1 MPNPAFGFIRFMF
14 FTFNYGR
21 RCLAGAAVMGLISAA
36 LPTAPITTEQLTTR
50 MIAAING
57 LQYLRCNV
65 KAQERIGNSIKV
77 ARSQMKLGFKPLKIY
92 IKNDRGVEV
101 LYVTGQNDGDAWVY
115 PAAFPY
121 VTLSLDPEGSLMR
134 KGQHHSVVQAGYGTI
149 NDLLRT
155 SGTRIDNGF
164 TRAFHYVGDSV
175 VQGHPHHV
183 LRADYPQFRYLKY
196 KVGRGETIR
205 SIAEKYGCGPFRIME
220 KNALSI
226 DATLAEG
233 KILLV
238 PNAYGRKVVLC
249 IDPKTYLPN
258 VVVVTDDN
266 GLYESFEFTQV
277 IPNQPIP
284 AAEFSTDY
292 KAYKL

>member
-1 MPNPAFGFIRFMF
+1 MVFRSVFLRLSLATGATVIAGLLVASRPA
-14 FTFNYGR
+14 
-21 RCLAGAAVMGLISAA
+21 AS
-36 LPTAPITTEQLTTR
+36 ITTEQLTAR
-50 MIAAING
+50 MVAAING
-57 LQYLRCNV
+57 LQTLRCNV
-65 KAQERIGNSIKV
+65 KAQERIGSAIKV
-77 ARSQMKLGFKPLKIY
+77 ARSQMKLNFKPLKVY
-92 IKNDRGVEV
+92 IKNERGVEV

-149 NDLLRT
+149 SDLLRT
-155 SGTRIDNGF
+155 TGSRIDNGF
-164 TRAFHYVGDSV
+164 TRTFRYAGDSV
-175 VQGHPHHV
+175 VQGRPHHV

-196 KVGRGETIR
+196 KVGRAETIR

-220 KNALSI
+220 QNGLAI

-233 KILLV
+233 RTLLV

-258 VVVVTDDN
+258 AVAVTDDK
-266 GLYESFEFTQV
+266 GLYESFEFSQV
-277 IPNQPIP
+277 VPNQPIP
-284 AAEFSTDY
+284 QEEFTKDF

>member
-1 MPNPAFGFIRFMF
+1 MAFRSVFLRLS
-14 FTFNYGR
+14 
-21 RCLAGAAVMGLISAA
+21 LATGAAATVGLLAA
-36 LPTAPITTEQLTTR
+36 SRPAASITTEQLTTR
-50 MIAAING
+50 MVAAING

-65 KAQERIGNSIKV
+65 KAQERIGSTLKV
-77 ARSQMKLGFKPLKIY
+77 ARSQMKLNFKPLKVY
-92 IKNDRGVEV
+92 IKNERGVEV

-155 SGTRIDNGF
+155 TGTRLDNGF
-164 TRAFHYVGDSV
+164 TRAFRYVGDSA
-175 VQGHPHHV
+175 VQGRPHHV

-220 KNALSI
+220 KNDLAI

-238 PNAYGRKVVLC
+238 PNAYGRKVTLC
-249 IDPKTYLPN
+249 IDPKNYLPS
-258 VVVVTDDN
+258 VVAVLDDN
-266 GLYESFEFTQV
+266 GLYESFEFSQIV
-277 IPNQPIP
+277 PNQPIP
-284 AAEFSTDY
+284 KEEFTKDF

>member
-1 MPNPAFGFIRFMF
+1 MV
-14 FTFNYGR
+14 FTFNYGM
-21 RCLAGAAVMGLISAA
+21 RCLAGAAVICLFAA
-36 LPTAPITTEQLTTR
+36 ARPTTSITTEQLTAR
-50 MIAAING
+50 MISAING

-77 ARSQMKLGFKPLKIY
+77 ARSQMKLGFRPLKVY

-101 LYVTGQNDGDAWVY
+101 LYVAGQNDGDAWVY

-149 NDLLRT
+149 TDLLRT
-155 SGTRIDNGF
+155 NGTRIDNGF
-164 TRAFHYVGDSV
+164 TRAFRYAGDSL

-183 LRADYPQFRYLKY
+183 LRADYPQFRYLNY
-196 KVGRGETIR
+196 KIGRGETIR

-220 KNALSI
+220 KNDLSI
-226 DATLAEG
+226 DATLTPG
-233 KILLV
+233 KTILV
-238 PNAYGRKVVLC
+238 PNAYGRKVTLC
-249 IDPKTYLPN
+249 VDPKTYLPN
-258 VVVVTDDN
+258 VVVVLDDK

-277 IPNQPIP
+277 TPNQPIP
-284 AAEFSTDY
+284 TAEFSKDF